1 MFLRVGGRSGGEFEE
16 MEDGYVPARK
26 SNFLRFSGSPLWSL
40 QLSRLRCI
48 DIMEGGNAK
57 TNLLLCNDCKNGV
70 RYNSL
75 FDFSRHQNQC
85 SQYQRRIQHQLE
97 EFDAIEFEDIEH
109 DLDYDKNNKSDVET
123 NKVRCEY
130 CKNGKE
136 YIDLAKHLRYCSVYI
151 NHQSSLGEALHQEGR
166 PELEIN
172 NESIQIARRLE
183 SDEAF
188 THHVDYTAETNMYTG
203 FTHHAPHEDTNY
215 SLLAVPPLKRVSQR
229 IVLEKPPEEHEDED
243 RFHFDIL
250 DDEVHEFSNDYDSD
264 DDDTIT
270 EEEEAEDQNS
280 FFPTNQGTAVESTDE
295 LKWKSQDQ
303 DKYHP
308 DNFDDGRIEYF
319 ACPRNQARRNSLPV
333 HMNAQLDLLVM
344 LRKASAPLYL
354 YDSIFDWIKAYSKES
369 PGLFEQNE
377 FSSRE
382 RFIDYLANRFH
393 TNSRRPR
400 QINLKM
406 PRDDRIISLPKFDF
420 VQELLSLLHDSDLM
434 RPENFVEG
442 YDVYTGRSL
451 DGCDFWINDSIKEDD
466 MFAVPSPTNA
476 EKVIHHLYC
485 GTKFQRARDR
495 FCNKPDHMP
504 VPLILFYD
512 EANVDFFAGLKSAPI
527 MFSLGLFKNSCRAR
541 LLFWRVLAIVPNL
554 SAGKGK
560 SDTTTPDDKAK
571 DHHHILREALSELE
585 RISHHGGIRTE
596 VNGRKVTLKL
606 WIQFVIGDTKGHNEL
621 CGSMN
626 SSQATVAMNDCLCQ
640 RGTLSEIPMKCEP
653 KTLEM
658 VRKAKS
664 IEHPE
669 TLEDIGQRDLDNVF
683 DHLPMGHRTRGIHAC
698 TLYECLH
705 VFGQGIYAYI
715 AEAVGEFMT
724 ASKTKKEQKGSKV
737 KRNEFDKLFRVMS
750 RLLER
755 QSERDFPRRSERS
768 SITDN
773 SRLTAMEKQGNALC
787 LLVLL
792 HTADAQWLLNPFL
805 TQRNIKLKT
814 LKTALLGVIA
824 YERWLLQPNPAHE
837 VLQASATINRVM
849 EALRDSF
856 RRGED
861 TDGWDIPKFHAAVRM
876 YQQILGDG
884 PAEGFDSRHGEMFH
898 KEVAKGAARRTQ
910 KRQETM
916 VAQMGNRLFE
926 DITTNIAVGYSQ
938 DDLLMLK
945 KRKRQEESDITK
957 PSMFERNTQGST
969 ATERSYFR
977 GDYKV
982 DSTCEVFG
990 EYHQRIPRRH
1000 AMRNKDG
1007 YDTRIRWTNKLKNS
1021 SRAGS
1026 FRNMIQALSMAAA
1039 NDGWEDEF
1047 LIAGY
1052 TSVKKYDEVQK
1063 KNVRYRCDPQ
1073 FRGRIWR
1080 DWGNFRF
1087 ATGYDSM
1094 SPAMILGFVIFK
1106 TPGFPT
1112 PFLVDRYGKG
1122 NIPRNATDSRC
1133 YIVVWP
1139 TKDTINI
1146 EDNFITRVSLHNSEK
1161 GIYILPM
1168 EQLIGPVC
1176 AVPDIHNTWKFK
1188 QDLDA
1193 WLIVK
1198 PKRMWGDEFSKWI
1211 KHGVCYVE
1219 EDPQG
1224 NHLTRL
1230 EDDEEDQSVMSQD
1243 ENNDSDAGDGT
1254 NAVAA
1259 DMRDDSND
1267 EFEEIEEN
1275 STSGPHDDDSMDRA
1289 SDFSRPYSR
1298 TKSGGR
1304 KGSIQCSGIAN
1315 KRRKNKRP
1323 KS

>member
-1 MFLRVGGRSGGEFEE
+1 MPG
-16 MEDGYVPARK
+16 
-26 SNFLRFSGSPLWSL
+26 
-40 QLSRLRCI
+40 
-48 DIMEGGNAK
+48 IMEGYRAK
-57 TNLLLCNDCKNGV
+57 PNLLQCNDCKNGV
-70 RYNSL
+70 SYNSL
-75 FDFSRHQNQC
+75 FDLSRHQNQC
-85 SQYQRRIQHQLE
+85 SQYQQRIQNQLE
-97 EFDAIEFEDIEH
+97 EFDELEFEDIEH
-109 DLDYDKNNKSDVET
+109 ELDDDTNNKSDDET
-123 NKVRCEY
+123 NKVECEY

-136 YIDLAKHLRYCSVYI
+136 YIDLAKHLRYCSEYI

-166 PELEIN
+166 LEMGIN
-172 NESIQIARRLE
+172 DESVDIARRLE
-183 SDEAF
+183 SDEAM
-188 THHVDYTAETNMYTG
+188 THHVEYTAETNMYTG
-203 FTHHAPHEDTNY
+203 FTHHAPHEETNY
-215 SLLAVPPLKRVSQR
+215 SLFAVPPLKRVSQR
-229 IVLEKPPEEHEDED
+229 IVLELPPEEQKDGD
-243 RFHFDIL
+243 RFHFEIL
-250 DDEVHEFSNDYDSD
+250 NDEVHEFSNDYDSN
-264 DDDTIT
+264 DDDTIM
-270 EEEEAEDQNS
+270 EEAEAEDQNS
-280 FFPTNQGTAVESTDE
+280 FFPPNQGTAVGTTDQ
-295 LKWKSQDQ
+295 LKPPHR

-308 DNFDDGRIEYF
+308 DNFDDGKIEYF
-319 ACPRNQARRNSLPV
+319 AHPRNHAQRNALPV

-344 LRKASAPLYL
+344 LRKANAPLYL
-354 YDSIFDWIKAYSKES
+354 YDSIFDWIKTYSKAS
-369 PGLFEQNE
+369 PGIFEENE

-382 RFIDYLANRFH
+382 RFIDHLATRFH
-393 TNSRRPR
+393 TNKRRPQ

-420 VQELLSLLHDSDLM
+420 VQEVLSLLHDSDLM

-442 YDVYTGRSL
+442 YDVYTGTSL
-451 DGCDFWINDSIKEDD
+451 DGYDFWFSDSIKEDE
-466 MFAVPSPTNA
+466 MFSVPTPRDK
-476 EKVIHHLYC
+476 EKIIHHFYC

-512 EANVDFFAGLKSAPI
+512 EANVDFFGGLKSAPI

-541 LLFWRVLAIVPNL
+541 LLFWRILAIVPNL

-560 SDTTTPDDKAK
+560 SDTTSPDDKAK
-571 DHHHILREALSELE
+571 DHHYILREALSELE
-585 RISHHGGIRTE
+585 RICNHGGIRTE
-596 VNGRKVTLKL
+596 VNGRKVTLKF

-626 SSQATVAMNDCLCQ
+626 SSQANIAMNDCLCT
-640 RGTLSEIPMKCEP
+640 RGNLSDIPLKCQP

-658 VRKAKS
+658 VRKGRS
-664 IEHPE
+664 IEDPE
-669 TLEDIGQRDLDNVF
+669 RLEDIGQRDLDNVF
-683 DHLPMGHRTRGIHAC
+683 DHLPMGHPTRGIHAC

-724 ASKTKKEQKGSKV
+724 ASKTKKEQKGSRV

-792 HTADAQWLLNPFL
+792 HTADAQWLLHPFL
-805 TQRNIKLKT
+805 TQRRINLKT

-837 VLQASATINRVM
+837 VMQASATIYRVM
-849 EALRDSF
+849 EALRDGF
-856 RRGED
+856 RRGDD
-861 TDGWDIPKFHAAVRM
+861 TDGWDIPKYHAALRM
-876 YQQILGDG
+876 FLQILSDG
-884 PAEGFDSRHGEMFH
+884 PAEGFDTRHGEMFH

-910 KRQETM
+910 KRQEKM
-916 VAQMGNRLFE
+916 VVQMGKRIFE
-926 DITTNIAVGYSQ
+926 DITTNIAVGYSKE
-938 DDLLMLK
+938 DLLMQK
-945 KRKRQEESDITK
+945 KGKREVESDVSK
-957 PSMFERNTQGST
+957 PSMFDVNSQGST
-969 ATERSYFR
+969 ANERSYFR

-990 EYHQRIPRRH
+990 EYHQRIPSRQ

-1007 YDTRIRWTNKLKNS
+1007 YDTRIRWTNRLKNS
-1021 SRAGS
+1021 SQAGS
-1026 FRNMIQALSMAAA
+1026 FRSMIQAVSMAAA
-1039 NDGWEDEF
+1039 GDGWEDEF

-1052 TSVKKYDEVQK
+1052 TSVKKYDHVQK

-1087 ATGYDSM
+1087 ASGFDSM
-1094 SPAMILGFVIFK
+1094 SPAMILGFIVYK
-1106 TPGFPT
+1106 SPGFPT
-1112 PFLVDRYGKG
+1112 PFLVDKYGKG
-1122 NIPRNATDSRC
+1122 NIPRGATDSRC

-1146 EDNFITRVSLHNSEK
+1146 EDNFITRVSLHNSET

-1211 KHGVCYVE
+1211 KDGVCWVE
-1219 EDPQG
+1219 EDRRG
-1224 NHLTRL
+1224 EHLTRR
-1230 EDDEEDQSVMSQD
+1230 EEDEEDQSITSHD
-1243 ENNDSDAGDGT
+1243 EEAGVNRVDDS

-1259 DMRDDSND
+1259 DMVDDSNE
-1267 EFEEIEEN
+1267 EFEDSEEN
-1275 STSGPHDDDSMDRA
+1275 SQSDEDAIVRASSFSRSSALSTSGRRKDYIRA
-1289 SDFSRPYSR
+1289 RKR
-1298 TKSGGR
+1298 QKKSGADN
-1304 KGSIQCSGIAN
+1304 S
-1315 KRRKNKRP
+1315 KR
-1323 KS
+1323 